1 MSKQDPGFTEADRKA
16 IAEIR
21 RELDADFGPLEEV
34 VPLDVRDDATDADV
48 VHAPEA
54 RPWSSRPGV
63 IAAFVTGFLLG
74 ALAGG
79 VGTLAWLVQG
89 SASAPQATRSVAEPP
104 IERTTLPQSPP
115 PPASDPALTSLR
127 DALEA
132 WLDATRRGDI
142 PAQMRFYPGRVP
154 VYYTWGDV
162 PRDAVRAEKVKVF
175 GAATTLEIDT
185 GPPAIEL
192 AADGTTAVTS
202 FRKRYVIEGPNIR
215 RRGEVLQE
223 LRWERT
229 TAGWMIVS
237 ERDARMLTAD

>member
-1 MSKQDPGFTEADRKA
+1 MSEQDPGFTEADRRA

-21 RELDADFGPLEEV
+21 RELDADFGLLEEA
-34 VPLDVRDDATDADV
+34 VPLDVRDNVTDADV
-48 VHAPEA
+48 VHEREA

-63 IAAFVTGFLLG
+63 IAAFVTGLLLG

-79 VGTLAWLVQG
+79 VGTLAWLVHG
-89 SASAPQATRSVAEPP
+89 SAPMPQTTRSVAEPP
-104 IERTTLPQSPP
+104 SERPTPPQPS
-115 PPASDPALTSLR
+115 PPASDPALRSLH
-127 DALEA
+127 DALDE

-162 PRDAVRAEKVKVF
+162 PRNAVRAEKVKVY
-175 GAATTLEIDT
+175 GAATTLEIDA
-185 GPPAIEL
+185 GPPVIEL
-192 AADGTTAVTS
+192 AADGATAVTS
-202 FRKRYVIEGPNIR
+202 FRKRYVIEGPKIR

-237 ERDARMLTAD
+237 ERDARVLADE